1 MAAMYQKQ
9 LKLLPFV
16 IIALLVAISSPDVF
30 AETLELNTNQVVYSP
45 QHPLFIYGEGEP
57 RQPLVIRLFAP
68 DGTTANFEQV
78 MTKQDGTFS
87 TTLMTWPE
95 PTAKI
100 PYGTYV
106 VELVAQSGMTERLNI
121 KFAQDLE
128 LVTIPI
134 ERSMEVS
141 VFTPE
146 IAATD
151 RPFRVF
157 VQVSSDGHLVH
168 EQVRILL
175 AASHVHTPSDSVRSL
190 TQQLERLHEGLY
202 FVEYQPTQEGT
213 YVFHMVANHQGT
225 VSHGS
230 AATLVLGQD
239 LGGLS
244 QEIVSLNRVLTSASS
259 ELDTLQSDIH
269 GFGTTLESASDK
281 INSGV
286 SEIDS
291 SVSSMSSAVTN
302 IEEASLQVNSLLFP
316 IVGSI
321 AVIVALQ
328 ITILARRR

>member
-1 MAAMYQKQ
+1 MTIIHHKQ
-9 LKLLPFV
+9 LKSLLLV
-16 IIALLVAISSPDVF
+16 ITALLVGVSSPDIF
-30 AETLELNTNQVVYSP
+30 AETLELSTNQSVYSP
-45 QHPLFIYGEGEP
+45 QHPLFVYGEGTP
-57 RQPLVIRLFAP
+57 KQPVIVRLFAP
-68 DGTTANFEQV
+68 DGTTANFEQTMV
-78 MTKQDGTFS
+78 KNDGTFS

-95 PTAKI
+95 PTTKI

-106 VELVAQSGMTERLNI
+106 IQVVAQSGESKKLNI
-121 KFAQDLE
+121 KFAADSE

-134 ERSMEVS
+134 ERNVQVS
-141 VFTPE
+141 VFAPE
-146 IAATD
+146 IAASD

-168 EQVRILL
+168 EKVRVLL
-175 AASHVHTPSDSVRSL
+175 APSHVHTPSDSVRSL
-190 TQQLERLHEGLY
+190 TQELEQLHEGLY
-202 FVEYQPTQEGT
+202 FAEYKPTQEGT

-225 VSHGS
+225 ISHGS

-239 LGGLS
+239 LAGLS
-244 QEIVSLNRVLTSASS
+244 QEIVSLNQVLTTAST
-259 ELDTLQSDIH
+259 ELDTLQTDIH
-269 GFGTTLESASDK
+269 GFGTTLEAASDK

-286 SEIDS
+286 SQIDT

>member
-1 MAAMYQKQ
+1 MATMHQKQ
-9 LKLLPFV
+9 LKSLPLV
-16 IIALLVAISSPDVF
+16 IIALLIGISSPDIF
-30 AETLELNTNQVVYSP
+30 AETLEFSTNQSVYSP
-45 QHPLFIYGEGEP
+45 QHPLFIYGEGAIN
-57 RQPLVIRLFAP
+57 QPVVVRLIAP

-78 MTKQDGTFS
+78 MTKKDGSFS

-95 PTAKI
+95 PTTKI
-100 PYGTYV
+100 PYGTYI
-106 VELVAQSGMTERLNI
+106 VEILSQSGISERINI
-121 KFAQDLE
+121 KFAADSK
-128 LVTIPI
+128 LVTVPI
-134 ERSMEVS
+134 ERSVQVS
-141 VFTPE
+141 VFAPE
-146 IAATD
+146 IAASD

-168 EQVRILL
+168 GEVKRLL
-175 AASHVHTPSDSVRSL
+175 AASHVHTPADSVRSL
-190 TQQLERLHEGLY
+190 TQQLEQLHEGLY
-202 FVEYQPTQEGT
+202 FVEYKPTQEGT

-239 LGGLS
+239 LAGLS
-244 QEIVSLNRVLTSASS
+244 QEIVSLNQVLTTAST
-259 ELDTLQSDIH
+259 ELDTLQTDIH
-269 GFGTTLESASDK
+269 GFGTTLELASDK
-281 INSGV
+281 IDSGV
-286 SEIDS
+286 TELDT

>member
-1 MAAMYQKQ
+1 M
-9 LKLLPFV
+9 
-16 IIALLVAISSPDVF
+16 
-30 AETLELNTNQVVYSP
+30 YSP
-45 QHPLFIYGEGEP
+45 QHPLFIYGEGSP
-57 RQPLVIRLFAP
+57 NQPLIVRLFAP
-68 DGTTANFEQV
+68 DGTTANF
-78 MTKQDGTFS
+78 KQITVERNETFS
-87 TTLMTWPE
+87 TTLMMWPE
-95 PTAKI
+95 PSTKI

-106 VELVAQSGMTERLNI
+106 IEAVTQSGLSESINI
-121 KFAQDLE
+121 KFAPSSDLI
-128 LVTIPI
+128 TIPI
-134 ERSMEVS
+134 ERSVQVS
-141 VFTPE
+141 VFAPE
-146 IAATD
+146 IAASD

-168 EQVRILL
+168 GKVKTLL
-175 AASHVHTPSDSVRSL
+175 SASHVHTPSDSVRSL
-190 TQQLERLHEGLY
+190 TQELEQLHEGLY
-202 FVEYQPTQEGT
+202 FVEYKPTHEGT

-239 LGGLS
+239 LAGLS
-244 QEIVSLNRVLTSASS
+244 QEIVSLNQVLTTAST

-286 SEIDS
+286 SEIDT

>member
-1 MAAMYQKQ
+1 MTTIHHKQ
-9 LKLLPFV
+9 LKLLPLV
-16 IIALLVAISSPDVF
+16 IIALLIGISSPDIF
-30 AETLELNTNQVVYSP
+30 AETLDLNTNQSVYTP
-45 QHPLFIYGEGEP
+45 QHPLFIYGEGP
-57 RQPLVIRLFAP
+57 PNKPLVVRLFAP

-78 MTKQDGTFS
+78 MTKNDGSFS
-87 TTLMTWPE
+87 TTLMKWPK
-95 PTAKI
+95 PSTTI

-106 VELVAQSGMTERLNI
+106 VEIVSQSGMSERMNI
-121 KFAQDLE
+121 KFAPDSE

-134 ERSMEVS
+134 ERSVQVT
-141 VFTPE
+141 VFAPE
-146 IAATD
+146 IAASD

-168 EQVRILL
+168 EEVKKLL

-202 FVEYQPTQEGT
+202 FVEYKPTQEGT

-230 AATLVLGQD
+230 AASLVLGQD
-239 LGGLS
+239 LAGLS
-244 QEIVSLNRVLTSASS
+244 QEIVSLNQVLTTAST
-259 ELDTLQSDIH
+259 ELDSLQSDIH
-269 GFGTTLESASDK
+269 GVGTTPELASDK

-286 SEIDS
+286 SEIDT
-291 SVSSMSSAVTN
+291 SVSLMSSAVTN

>member
-1 MAAMYQKQ
+1 MATMYQKQ
-9 LKLLPFV
+9 LKLLPFA

-78 MTKQDGTFS
+78 MTKNDGSFS
-87 TTLMTWPE
+87 TTLMKWPE
-95 PTAKI
+95 PTTTI

-106 VELVAQSGMTERLNI
+106 VEIVSQSGESERMNI
-121 KFAQDLE
+121 KFAPDSE

-134 ERSMEVS
+134 ERSVQVD

-146 IAATD
+146 IAASD

-168 EQVRILL
+168 GEVKTLL
-175 AASHVHTPSDSVRSL
+175 SASHVHTPSDSVRSL
-190 TQQLERLHEGLY
+190 TQELEQLHEGLY
-202 FVEYQPTQEGT
+202 FVEYKPTHEGT

-239 LGGLS
+239 LAGLS
-244 QEIVSLNRVLTSASS
+244 QEIVLSL
-259 ELDTLQSDIH
+259 IH
-269 GFGTTLESASDK
+269 
-281 INSGV
+281 I
-286 SEIDS
+286 
-291 SVSSMSSAVTN
+291 
-302 IEEASLQVNSLLFP
+302 
-316 IVGSI
+316 
-321 AVIVALQ
+321 
-328 ITILARRR
+328 

>member
-1 MAAMYQKQ
+1 MGMIYQKQ
-9 LKLLPFV
+9 LKSLLFI
-16 IIALLVAISSPDVF
+16 IIASLIVISSPAVF
-30 AETLELNTNQVVYSP
+30 AETLELNTNQSVYSP
-45 QHPLFIYGEGEP
+45 QHPLFIYGEGTP
-57 RQPLVIRLFAP
+57 GQPVIIRLFAP
-68 DGTTANFEQV
+68 DGTTADFEQT
-78 MTKQDGTFS
+78 MTKQDGSFS
-87 TTLMTWPE
+87 VTLMRWSE
-95 PTAKI
+95 PTTKI

-106 VELVAQSGMTERLNI
+106 VELVSQSGLSEKMNI
-121 KFAQDLE
+121 KFASDSE

-134 ERSMEVS
+134 ERSIQVS
-141 VFTPE
+141 VFAPE
-146 IAATD
+146 IAASD

-168 EQVRILL
+168 EEVKKLL
-175 AASHVHTPSDSVRSL
+175 TASHVHTPSDSVRSL
-190 TQQLERLHEGLY
+190 TQQLEMLHEGLY
-202 FVEYQPTQEGT
+202 FVEYKPTQEGT

-230 AATLVLGQD
+230 AASLVLGQD
-239 LGGLS
+239 LAGLS
-244 QEIVSLNRVLTSASS
+244 QEIVSLNQVLTTAST
-259 ELDTLQSDIH
+259 ELDSLQSDIH
-269 GFGTTLESASDK
+269 GFGTTLELASDK

-286 SEIDS
+286 SEIDT

>member
-1 MAAMYQKQ
+1 MTAIYHKQ
-9 LKLLPFV
+9 LKSLLFV
-16 IIALLVAISSPDVF
+16 IIALLIGISSPDIF
-30 AETLELNTNQVVYSP
+30 AEVLELSTNQSIYSP
-45 QHPLFIYGEGEP
+45 QHPLFIYGEGP
-57 RQPLVIRLFAP
+57 PNKPLVVRLFAP

-78 MTKQDGTFS
+78 MTKNDGSFS
-87 TTLMTWPE
+87 TTLMKWPE
-95 PTAKI
+95 PSTKI

-106 VELVAQSGMTERLNI
+106 VEILSQSGESEKMNI

-134 ERSMEVS
+134 ERSIQVS
-141 VFTPE
+141 VFAPE
-146 IAATD
+146 IAASD

-168 EQVRILL
+168 EEVTKLL

-202 FVEYQPTQEGT
+202 FVEYKPTQEGT

-230 AATLVLGQD
+230 AASLVLGQD
-239 LGGLS
+239 LAGLS
-244 QEIVSLNRVLTSASS
+244 QEIVSLNQVLTTASS
-259 ELDTLQSDIH
+259 ELNTLQTDIH

-281 INSGV
+281 INTGV
-286 SEIDS
+286 
-291 SVSSMSSAVTN
+291 SSAVTN

>member
-1 MAAMYQKQ
+1 MTTIYHKQ
-9 LKLLPFV
+9 LKSLPLV
-16 IIALLVAISSPDVF
+16 IIALLIGISSPDIF
-30 AETLELNTNQVVYSP
+30 AETLELNTNQSVYTP
-45 QHPLFIYGEGEP
+45 QHPLFIYGEGP
-57 RQPLVIRLFAP
+57 PSKPLVVRLFAP

-78 MTKQDGTFS
+78 MVKQDGSFS
-87 TTLMTWPE
+87 TTLMKWPE
-95 PTAKI
+95 PTTTI

-106 VELVAQSGMTERLNI
+106 VEIVSQSGMSERLNI
-121 KFAQDLE
+121 KFASDSE

-134 ERSMEVS
+134 ERSVQVS
-141 VFTPE
+141 VFAPE
-146 IAATD
+146 IAASD

-168 EQVRILL
+168 EEVKKLL
-175 AASHVHTPSDSVRSL
+175 TASHVHTPSDSVRSL

-202 FVEYQPTQEGT
+202 FVEYKPTQEGT

-230 AATLVLGQD
+230 AASLVLGQD
-239 LGGLS
+239 LAGLS
-244 QEIVSLNRVLTSASS
+244 QEIVSLNQVLTAAST
-259 ELDTLQSDIH
+259 ELDSLQSDIH
-269 GFGTTLESASDK
+269 GFGTTLELASDR
-281 INSGV
+281 INTGV
-286 SEIDS
+286 SEIDT

>member
-1 MAAMYQKQ
+1 MTTMHHKQ
-9 LKLLPFV
+9 LKSLSLAV
-16 IIALLVAISSPDVF
+16 IALLIASSSPGVF
-30 AETLELNTNQVVYSP
+30 AENLELNTNQSVYSP
-45 QHPLFIYGEGEP
+45 QHPFFIYGEGIP
-57 RQPLVIRLFAP
+57 GQPLIIRLFAP
-68 DGTTANFEQV
+68 DGTTADFEQV
-78 MTKQDGTFS
+78 MTKQDGSFS
-87 TTLMTWPE
+87 TTLMMWPE
-95 PTAKI
+95 PSTKI

-106 VELVAQSGMTERLNI
+106 VEVVSQSGLSERLNI

-134 ERSMEVS
+134 ERSVDVS
-141 VFTPE
+141 VFAPE
-146 IAATD
+146 IAASD

-157 VQVSSDGHLVH
+157 VQVSNDGHLVH
-168 EQVRILL
+168 EKVKTLL
-175 AASHVHTPSDSVRSL
+175 AASHIHTPSDSVRSL
-190 TQQLERLHEGLY
+190 TQQLEQLHEGLY
-202 FVEYQPTQEGT
+202 FVEYKPTQEGT
-213 YVFHMVANHQGT
+213 YVFHMVANHQGI

-239 LGGLS
+239 LAGLS
-244 QEIVSLNRVLTSASS
+244 QEIVNLNQVLTIAST
-259 ELDTLQSDIH
+259 ELDTLQTDIH

-281 INSGV
+281 INTGV
-286 SEIDS
+286 SEIDT

>member
-1 MAAMYQKQ
+1 MTIIHHKQ
-9 LKLLPFV
+9 LKSLFLV
-16 IIALLVAISSPDVF
+16 ITALLIGISSPDIF
-30 AETLELNTNQVVYSP
+30 AETLELNTNQSVYSP
-45 QHPLFIYGEGEP
+45 KHPLFIYGEGP
-57 RQPLVIRLFAP
+57 PNQPLVVRLFAP

-78 MTKQDGTFS
+78 MTKQDGSFS
-87 TTLMTWPE
+87 TTLMKWQE
-95 PTAKI
+95 PSTDI

-106 VELVAQSGMTERLNI
+106 VEIVAQSGTSEKLNI
-121 KFAQDLE
+121 KFAPNSE

-134 ERSMEVS
+134 ERTVQVT
-141 VFTPE
+141 VFAPE
-146 IAATD
+146 IAASD

-157 VQVSSDGHLVH
+157 AQVSSDGHLVH
-168 EQVRILL
+168 EKVKILL

-190 TQQLERLHEGLY
+190 TQELEQLHEGLY
-202 FVEYQPTQEGT
+202 FVEYKPTQEGT

-225 VSHGS
+225 ISHGS

-239 LGGLS
+239 LAGLS
-244 QEIVSLNRVLTSASS
+244 QEIVSLNQVLTAAST
-259 ELDTLQSDIH
+259 ELDTLQTDIH

-286 SEIDS
+286 SEIDT